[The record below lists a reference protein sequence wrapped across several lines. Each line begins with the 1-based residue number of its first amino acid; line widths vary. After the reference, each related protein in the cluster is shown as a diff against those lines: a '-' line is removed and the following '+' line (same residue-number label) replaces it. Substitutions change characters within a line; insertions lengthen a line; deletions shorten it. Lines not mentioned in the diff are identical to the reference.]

1 MYMSD
6 QRTSNFLAILAL
18 VVGPWVGVSREAWGW
33 MLDVLLLLSVLWTG
47 RTRRENGF
55 RFAAIFLAL
64 GYGIAFAL
72 NGVSSIESFGF
83 VPWAGLVTAWALK
96 ENFPQ
101 RATVFW
107 SLIAAGMAAII
118 PALSLLHQGIP
129 QESIQGLIQSIVDQY
144 RQSGMIETFQQ
155 QGLSEVEIRSLLEQV
170 VNTIILITPGLA
182 AILGVVEW
190 GAVYYFFARWFPEP
204 GLEYRSF
211 TLWRLPWY
219 AVWGMNLAV
228 ASYLIGDQYQ
238 WMTLRS
244 FGINLMLVY
253 GAVALTLGSTIFSF
267 YLKSPWISRLLK
279 VVLIISSLIYIQ
291 VTVVC
296 LTLLGLFDLVLNFRR
311 LPILK
316 KDER

>member
-6 QRTSNFLAILAL
+6 QRISNFLAVLAL

-47 RTRRENGF
+47 RSGRENGF
-55 RFAAIFLAL
+55 RSAAVFLAL
-64 GYGIAFAL
+64 GYGIAFAF
-72 NGVSSIESFGF
+72 NGVPSIESFSF
-83 VPWAGLVTAWALK
+83 VPWAGLVTVWALK
-96 ENFPQ
+96 ANFPQ
-101 RATVFW
+101 KEAVFW
-107 SLIAAGMAAII
+107 SLLAAGLAGII
-118 PALSLLHQGIP
+118 PALSLLHEGIP
-129 QESIQGLIQSIVDQY
+129 LESIQSLIQSIVDQY

-204 GLEYRSF
+204 GREYRSF
-211 TLWRLPWY
+211 TQWRLPWY
-219 AVWGMNLAV
+219 AVWGINLAV
-228 ASYLIGDQYQ
+228 VSYLIGDQYQ
-238 WMTLRS
+238 WITLRT

-253 GAVALTLGSTIFSF
+253 GVVALFLGSAIFSF

-279 VVLIISSLIYIQ
+279 IVLIILSFFYIQ

-311 LPILK
+311 LPVLK
-316 KDER
+316 KDE